1 MPRYIDAE
9 QIHYEDLEFSW
20 GIVRNMTTKMDVD
33 RVPTANVIPKTKEA
47 AIELLQETGW
57 LQEHDKELT
66 NSNEVVEAVHP
77 GQHVFIVDKKKW
89 EEAQKRSEEFWSSEE
104 GQKLRQQ
111 IHDNAASFEELRKT
125 GKTTVRVVSNED

>member
-20 GIVRNMTTKMDVD
+20 GIVRNMTTKLDVD

-66 NSNEVVEAVHP
+66 NSNEVVCP
-77 GQHVFIVDKKKW
+77 GHHVFVVDKDKW

-104 GQKLRQQ
+104 GQRLKQQ
-111 IHDNAASFEELRKT
+111 MRDLAPQFEELRKT